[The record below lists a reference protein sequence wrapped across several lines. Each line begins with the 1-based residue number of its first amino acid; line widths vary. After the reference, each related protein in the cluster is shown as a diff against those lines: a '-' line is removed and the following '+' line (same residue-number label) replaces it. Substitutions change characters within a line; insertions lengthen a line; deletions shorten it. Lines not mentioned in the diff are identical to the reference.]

1 MRLLVGILFIL
12 MLSAC
17 GGSGIGRKGSI
28 AWNATASESD
38 KRKYFQGICLDK
50 GYSLDTRE
58 MEVCISSEPKDPN
71 ARSYSS
77 YRSRDDDR
85 FNDLKREL
93 DMQRDGQSFD
103 CIMSGGIWNGYSCG
117 KRIGM

>member
-38 KRKYFQGICLDK
+38 KRKYYQGICLDK

-58 MEVCISSEPKDPN
+58 MEVCISSEPGDPN

-77 YRSRDDDR
+77 YRSKGDNK
-85 FNDLKREL
+85 FEDLKREL
-93 DMQRDGQSFD
+93 DRQRAGQRFD
-103 CIMSGGIWNGYSCG
+103 CIMSGGMWSGYSCV